1 MSSEILSQ
9 MAKDAG
15 VEDNDLKRMVKNGL
29 TESLAKSA
37 KDAGMDLRKVWTL
50 YQQYGAHGLAV
61 MTSVFACLEKCN
73 QPHQHPLDDQEKNP
87 RVQPVEVEKV
97 DDEEPRM
104 NRGVGT
110 YTSQPG
116 DVRSKKDRSKPK

>member
-61 MTSVFACLEKCN
+61 MTSVFACLEKPH
-73 QPHQHPLDDQEKNP
+73 QQHQHPLDDQDEQEKNP

-97 DDEEPRM
+97 DDEEEVSR
-104 NRGVGT
+104 RTGT
-110 YTSQPG
+110 HTSQPG
-116 DVRSKKDRSKPK
+116 DVRSRNKAK